1 MLQRLSVIDW
11 PKRSSRNTRNAE
23 LTRRLQTWFCS
34 STWSWTGFQ
43 NPVRNQ
49 WKQLQMRKRVESA
62 LLQRLS
68 RQAAAAEACLG
79 LETASEWQ
87 MPCWFL
93 LLKNHT
99 QSVKPLQTVQL
110 IINLCFADLP
120 NKDSDSCPWAHQ
132 TLGLL
137 PWPLRTFHLAHH
149 VRLSYSIRC
158 CWSRQSGSGHCHT
171 F

>member
-23 LTRRLQTWFCS
+23 LTRRLQTWFRS
-34 STWSWTGFQ
+34 STWSWTAFQ

-49 WKQLQMRKRVESA
+49 CKQLQIRKRMESA

-68 RQAAAAEACLG
+68 RQAAAAEACWG

-93 LLKNHT
+93 LLKNRD

-110 IINLCFADLP
+110 IINLCFADRP

-137 PWPLRTFHLAHH
+137 PWLLRTFHRAHH

-158 CWSRQSGSGHCHT
+158 GWSRQSGSGHRHT